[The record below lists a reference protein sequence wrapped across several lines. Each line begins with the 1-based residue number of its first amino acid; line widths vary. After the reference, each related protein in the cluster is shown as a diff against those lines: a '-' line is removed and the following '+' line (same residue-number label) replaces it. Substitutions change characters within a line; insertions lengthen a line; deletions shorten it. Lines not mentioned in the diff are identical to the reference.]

1 MATSIYFPQQR
12 GNGYAEKARPANGLP
27 THSSA
32 VREKWQR
39 HHQSASWLVPI
50 SLPIPGVHTRRLRLM
65 LPNLSKLHHGTI
77 TRFGRRRG
85 RMLLAAGFLA
95 IVFTVVMMFSIRDR
109 FVPEDRSWSTYSEPS
124 TLVYRRED
132 LQRIWEWEVAAG
144 HYPSG
149 QKGAC
154 SLCFTCARP
163 NSVTSSREHWPDGP
177 SDQSRA
183 APKEVVAPSLAIPP
197 AVGDEHARNWR

>member
-1 MATSIYFPQQR
+1 
-12 GNGYAEKARPANGLP
+12 
-27 THSSA
+27 
-32 VREKWQR
+32 
-39 HHQSASWLVPI
+39 
-50 SLPIPGVHTRRLRLM
+50 
-65 LPNLSKLHHGTI
+65 
-77 TRFGRRRG
+77 
-85 RMLLAAGFLA
+85 MLLAAGFLA
-95 IVFTVVMMFSIRDR
+95 IVFTIVMLSSLRDR
-109 FVPEDRSWSTYSEPS
+109 FSPEDRSWPAYSSTEPP

-154 SLCFTCARP
+154 FLCSPCARP

-197 AVGDEHARNWR
+197 AVGDEHARYWR